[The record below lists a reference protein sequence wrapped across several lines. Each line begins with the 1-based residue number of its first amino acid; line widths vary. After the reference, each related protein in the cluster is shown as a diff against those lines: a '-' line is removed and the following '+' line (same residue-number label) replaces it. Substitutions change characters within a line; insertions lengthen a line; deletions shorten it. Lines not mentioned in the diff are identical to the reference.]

1 MEGESQVM
9 RAPKSVMYGDQ
20 LPLGVE
26 AKSQKRMFFP
36 TTGDTYTPTSNTIC
50 RIDINYDGL
59 LDTAQSYL
67 EFDLQ
72 NLSAT
77 AQRASFDVGQSV
89 IRKLTISSGGVVLEE
104 IHDYNAL
111 VAGVLFPSQAGV
123 QNLHYEGMNN
133 NGIDQRSSFTNIAA
147 GQAACAVGATTASA
161 CPTFGTNAVLT
172 AALAAGGSTTST
184 IMEGVVDGTVDVV
197 VGNVKTAVNTA
208 VSASVVLG
216 VNAGGAGINSGG
228 ADVLRYASVG
238 DGTVGSTAINRTGI
252 YDANQT
258 IKQQY
263 KLVSGLMDNDKYLPL
278 VLMNAGITL
287 EFELAPANDC
297 MVSFNGSDNHY
308 QINNVRYVAHLI
320 DLERS
325 FYDRLRMVQQNSG
338 GVLQIAG
345 QSWRG
350 FRATQSA
357 ATTQALNCPARVR
370 SIKSFFWKYGRVG
383 AANTF
388 NLSSGGHNS
397 ITQYQLAIGATR
409 YPPTANESQITSN
422 KVAPYTELQKA
433 FGKIGSNLHPDR
445 LNSAH
450 YLNGYGSAAVMAT
463 ADICSFAPYGIDLES
478 FRHEIENGIDTSSRA
493 LPITLHTTS
502 SGNPTAGCENVYM
515 WVLYDSLF
523 YINMDGSVSVSN

>member
-1 MEGESQVM
+1 MEGETAVM

-36 TTGDTYTPTSNTIC
+36 TTGDTYSPTSNTIC

-59 LDTAQSYL
+59 LDTAQSFL
-67 EFDLQ
+67 EFDLT
-72 NLSAT
+72 NSVAGKKV
-77 AQRASFDVGQSV
+77 SFDVGQPV

-111 VAGVLFPSQAGV
+111 VAGVLFPAQAGV

-133 NGIDQRSSFTNIAA
+133 NGLDQRSAFTNITSATAGVRSAA
-147 GQAACAVGATTASA
+147 AAIATDGGVSTASLGAFTGDGTDETARITAAKAAATT
-161 CPTFGTNAVLT
+161 
-172 AALAAGGSTTST
+172 
-184 IMEGVVDGTVDVV
+184 TVRDAIADSIV
-197 VGNVKTAVNTA
+197 A
-208 VSASVVLG
+208 G
-216 VNAGGAGINSGG
+216 VNAGGASINSGG
-228 ADVLRYASVG
+228 ADVLRYADANAAAGADATS
-238 DGTVGSTAINRTGI
+238 RTGVF
-252 YDANQT
+252 ANGGVF
-258 IKQQY
+258 KQQY

-287 EFELAPANDC
+287 EFELAPAVDC
-297 MVSFNGSDNHY
+297 MVVEDATAPDY
-308 QINNVRYVAHLI
+308 QITNVRYVAHLI

-325 FYDRLRMVQQNSG
+325 FYDRLRMVQQSSG

-357 ATTQALNCPARVR
+357 ATSQALNCPARVR
-370 SIKSFFWKYGRVG
+370 SIKSFFWNYKRAGNG
-383 AANTF
+383 TTF
-388 NLSSGGHNS
+388 NLSGSGHNS
-397 ITQYQLAIGATR
+397 LTSFQLAIGATR
-409 YPPTANESQITSN
+409 YPPTSN
-422 KVAPYTELQKA
+422 KVDVATNKVEPYTELQKA

-445 LNSAH
+445 LNSAN
-450 YLNGYGSAAVMAT
+450 YLSGDGSANTMERGDV
-463 ADICSFAPYGIDLES
+463 IPFAPWGIDLES

-502 SGNPTAGCENVYM
+502 SANPTAGCEDCFM
-515 WVLYDSLF
+515 WILYDSLF